1 MAFSEVGCLKL
12 ELVRPERVSESF
24 SGGLDEL
31 RVAHDLLYLGSGA
44 GAAHLLFLKYL
55 LKGHP
60 RVHAVEDVLQD
71 ALLTLR
77 ERGGAR
83 AAEESLP
90 KGSSLAHPDL

>member
-31 RVAHDLLYLGSGA
+31 RVAQDLLYLGPGA
-44 GAAHLLFLKYL
+44 GAPHVFFLNYL
-55 LKGHP
+55 LEGYA
-60 RVHAVEDVLQD
+60 RVHAVEDVLED

-83 AAEESLP
+83 ATEESLP
-90 KGSSLAHPDL
+90 KGSSLAHLDL

>member
-31 RVAHDLLYLGSGA
+31 RVAQDLLYLGSGA
-44 GAAHLLFLKYL
+44 GAPHVFFLKYL
-55 LKGHP
+55 LKGHAG
-60 RVHAVEDVLQD
+60 VHAVEDVLED
-71 ALLTLR
+71 PLLTLR

-83 AAEESLP
+83 ATEESLP
-90 KGSSLAHPDL
+90 KGSPLAHLDL